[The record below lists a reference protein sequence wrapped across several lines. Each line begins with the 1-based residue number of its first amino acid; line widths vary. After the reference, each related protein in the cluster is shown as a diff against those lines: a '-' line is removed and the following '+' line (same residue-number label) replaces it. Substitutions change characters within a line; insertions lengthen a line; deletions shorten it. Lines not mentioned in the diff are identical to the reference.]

1 MTVVFGIN
9 NLAMRKQKLQKLEQ
23 AIDRLN
29 DAKRLIRDALKDTDS
44 ADVSISQI
52 DEAIQDLKADILE
65 LA

>member
-65 LA
+65 LS

>member
-1 MTVVFGIN
+1 
-9 NLAMRKQKLQKLEQ
+9 MRKQKLQKLEQ

-65 LA
+65 LS